1 MKENLGLYERIC
13 SPPKATELAGAFP
26 RVVGESEGFQFV
38 KGEGG
43 GQLVQAIV
51 LQVDVFQ
58 CGHTQEGT
66 VGELGGKE
74 GRSERISV
82 PVSWLS

>member
-1 MKENLGLYERIC
+1 MYVQAVLTQDLHAKEKLGTCGGIC

-26 RVVGESEGFQFV
+26 WVAGKSEGLQV
-38 KGEGG
+38 VEGEGG

-51 LQVDVFQ
+51 LQMDVFQ

-66 VGELGGKE
+66 
-74 GRSERISV
+74 I
-82 PVSWLS
+82 